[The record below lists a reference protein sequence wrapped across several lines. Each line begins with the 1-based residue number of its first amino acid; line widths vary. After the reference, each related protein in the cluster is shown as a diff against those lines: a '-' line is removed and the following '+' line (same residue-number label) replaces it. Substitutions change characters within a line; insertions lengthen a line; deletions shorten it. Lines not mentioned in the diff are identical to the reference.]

1 MHTAKTYRYNKSFL
15 LESGEQL
22 PGLELSYHTWGRL
35 NESKDNVIWICH
47 ALTGSA
53 DVEQWWPGLIGP
65 GKLFDTNHYFVICAN
80 VLGGCYGSTGPL
92 SINPQSF
99 KPYYHSF
106 PFISVGD
113 VICAFELLRKQ
124 LGIRSLALLI
134 GGSLGGQQAVQ
145 WAVDQPQIVKRLV
158 LLATNARHS
167 PWGIA
172 FNETQRMAIAGD
184 ASWKLK
190 DVEAGKEGL
199 KAARAIALL
208 SYRTYQVYDDK
219 QQDQIPRPLDA
230 FCASSYQQYQGDK
243 FIARFNA
250 FTYWTLSKMMDA
262 HDVGRAYES
271 TEQALQRVAAKTLVI
286 GIDSDILFPPVEQ
299 QFLAQHI
306 PDARLHLLSS
316 IYGHDGF
323 LVETEAVSA
332 AVQDLL
338 DLSQKNTEAKAVS
351 AGAASQNK

>member
-1 MHTAKTYRYNKSFL
+1 MQTAKVYHYNKSFL
-15 LESGEQL
+15 LHSGLQL
-22 PGLELSYHTWGRL
+22 PGFDLAYQTWGRL

-65 GKLFDTNHYFVICAN
+65 GKLFDTDRYFVICAN

-92 SINPQSF
+92 SVNPQSF

-106 PFISVGD
+106 PFIAVQD
-113 VICAFELLRKQ
+113 VTASFELLRKQ

-145 WAVDQPQIVKRLV
+145 WAVEKPEVVARLV

-184 ASWKLK
+184 ASWKSK
-190 DVEAGKEGL
+190 SAEAGREGL

-219 QQDQIPRPLDA
+219 QQEQEPRPLDE
-230 FCASSYQQYQGDK
+230 FCASSYQQYQGNK
-243 FIARFNA
+243 FIDRFNA
-250 FTYWTLSKMMDA
+250 FSYWALSKMMDA
-262 HDVGRAYES
+262 HDVGRGYES
-271 TEQALQRVAAKTLVI
+271 TEKALARVQAKTLVI
-286 GIDSDILFPPVEQ
+286 GIDSDILFPAAEQ
-299 QFLAQHI
+299 QYLAQHI
-306 PDARLHLLSS
+306 ADARLHLISS
-316 IYGHDGF
+316 RYGHDGF
-323 LVETEAVSA
+323 LVETSAVSEAVQELLAFSTQDA
-332 AVQDLL
+332 EVQNIPT
-338 DLSQKNTEAKAVS
+338 QK
-351 AGAASQNK
+351 ASN